1 MQKDKKNKQKY
12 YSIKNLL
19 SKNAQYNILLGE
31 RSNGKSYSVKYMS
44 LWESYHE
51 LEYLGFLEKNK
62 ITKKRYQ
69 FAYIRRWQDEIK
81 TRDVELYFA
90 DMPIEEI
97 TDGTYNGVEC
107 FRRDIYF
114 KFTDET
120 GVTTRGKKIGSVFAL
135 TGVTHYK
142 SLAFPLIGN
151 IVFEEFITNQGYI
164 GHEVDNLID
173 LVSTIARRD
182 CVRVFLIGN
191 TINRLCPYFTEWEL
205 SHVKEQEQGTIDI
218 YTHATNQFDTD
229 GKSIEIIIAVEYCAN
244 SGSNSQMFFGKKSA
258 MITSGTWST
267 SEFPHLP
274 RPINTY
280 HIKYSIYYK
289 YNQFAFKI
297 DLICDNK
304 ERFLYVSDAP
314 LTKPQHIKRV
324 VTDTFTTSRYATYY
338 LTEKTRYDTIIMEL
352 LAQHKVFFSS
362 NLTGTEFW
370 QIKKERGKF

>member
-1 MQKDKKNKQKY
+1 MKQRFY
-12 YSIKNLL
+12 NIKNLL

-31 RSNGKSYSVKYMS
+31 RSNGKSYATKYMM
-44 LWESYHE
+44 LWEAFHE
-51 LEYLGFLEKNK
+51 LDYFGYLEKNK
-62 ITKKRYQ
+62 ISKKRYQ
-69 FAYIRRWQDEIK
+69 FAYIRRWQDEVK
-81 TRDVELYFA
+81 ARDVELYFA
-90 DMPIEEI
+90 DMPIADI
-97 TDGTYNGVEC
+97 TNGKYNGVEC
-107 FRRDIYF
+107 YRRDIYF
-114 KFTDET
+114 KFTDDN
-120 GVTTRGKKIGSVFAL
+120 GVSTRGKKIGSAFAL

-164 GHEVDNLID
+164 GHEVDNLTD

-182 CVRVFLIGN
+182 SVRVFMIGN
-191 TINRLCPYFTEWEL
+191 TINRLCPYFTEWGL
-205 SHVKEQEQGTIDI
+205 THVKEQAQGTIDI
-218 YTHATNQFDTD
+218 YTHSTNQIDEE
-229 GKSIEIIIAVEYCAN
+229 GQPIEIVIAVEYCAN
-244 SGSNSQMFFGKKSA
+244 SGKNSQMFFGKKSE

-289 YNQFAFKI
+289 YNQFAFRI

-314 LTKPQHIKRV
+314 SEVPQRIKRV
-324 VTDTFTTSRYATYY
+324 VTDDFTTSKYATYY
-338 LTEKTRYDTIIMEL
+338 LTEKTRYDTIIIEL

-370 QIKKERGKF
+370 QVKKERGKF